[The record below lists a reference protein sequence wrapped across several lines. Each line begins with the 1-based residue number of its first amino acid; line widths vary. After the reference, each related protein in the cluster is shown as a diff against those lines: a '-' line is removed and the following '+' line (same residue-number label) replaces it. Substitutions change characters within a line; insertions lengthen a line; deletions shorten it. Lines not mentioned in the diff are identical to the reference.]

1 LLGFEQGGGCLPV
14 GLVGAMIG
22 RHKEPA
28 LGIRQKHCRADENAV
43 YLDDLGFL
51 HGPYYYDRISSLLG
65 PPSQAGSFTKK

>member
-1 LLGFEQGGGCLPV
+1 
-14 GLVGAMIG
+14 
-22 RHKEPA
+22 

-65 PPSQAGSFTKK
+65 PPSQAGSFTKKSKNPRKNAGIRNTASQ